1 MLKSLSQ
8 PRRLPAYLGLLAFA
22 VSDRKSV
29 IAADVIRW
37 SKIEHRSPHFRRALL
52 ELIAARPE
60 FRTLIYYRL
69 SKGNL
74 RGKLFGKIC
83 LILLPGQRT
92 LYLNS
97 KDIGPGLYIQH
108 GFATV
113 VGGKRIGAGVWI
125 NQGVTIGFTVT
136 NEETLNQPTIEDGV
150 TIYAGA
156 TVIGNVRVG
165 RDATIGAGAVVTR
178 DVPDGMV
185 AVGVPAVARARGA
198 NARSR
203 D

>member
-1 MLKSLSQ
+1 
-8 PRRLPAYLGLLAFA
+8 
-22 VSDRKSV
+22 
-29 IAADVIRW
+29 
-37 SKIEHRSPHFRRALL
+37 
-52 ELIAARPE
+52 
-60 FRTLIYYRL
+60 
-69 SKGNL
+69 
-74 RGKLFGKIC
+74 
-83 LILLPGQRT
+83 
-92 LYLNS
+92 
-97 KDIGPGLYIQH
+97 
-108 GFATV
+108 
-113 VGGKRIGAGVWI
+113 VWI

-165 RDATIGAGAVVTR
+165 RDATIGAGAVVTK

-185 AVGVPAVARARGA
+185 AVGVPAVIRARGP